1 MTLTRSSPLIR
12 YVYLLERRLIA
23 EHTAQLRRAMDERAV
38 FEGYQEGPLLFRPT
52 YKYDLGTDN
61 YDTSEKMRVPAWTGT
76 TSRLASHRDVTY
88 TRQIGYCSGAAIST
102 LQSTLVQS

>member
-1 MTLTRSSPLIR
+1 
-12 YVYLLERRLIA
+12 
-23 EHTAQLRRAMDERAV
+23 MDERAV

-76 TSRLASHRDVTY
+76 SPHPESHRAVTHARTDRILFRGSNLDLAVY
-88 TRQIGYCSGAAIST
+88 SRAELRSSDHRAGALISSLERT
-102 LQSTLVQS
+102 PH

>member
-1 MTLTRSSPLIR
+1 
-12 YVYLLERRLIA
+12 
-23 EHTAQLRRAMDERAV
+23 MDERAV

-76 TSRLASHRDVTY
+76 PSRLESQSCDLYPTDRILFRGSNLDLAVYSRVELRSSDHRAGELLSALKWTPH
-88 TRQIGYCSGAAIST
+88 
-102 LQSTLVQS
+102 